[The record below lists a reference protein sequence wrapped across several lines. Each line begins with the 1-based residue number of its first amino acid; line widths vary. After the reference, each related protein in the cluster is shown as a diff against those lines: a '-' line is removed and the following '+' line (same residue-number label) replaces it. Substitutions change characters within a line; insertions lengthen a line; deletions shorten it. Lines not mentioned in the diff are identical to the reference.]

1 MPKPMLTDDYII
13 RMINQ
18 AIAVLLTI
26 TRLKAVGQYQEAQ
39 QYIDQSL
46 EQLIGL
52 RVNLIKGLD
61 DRNVLNTLT
70 INGVL
75 DTDRIIIVADL
86 YNEEGDILAAQ
97 NKMNESYQSY
107 HRAIY
112 LYLMCA
118 LNGGPQKQPNP
129 DKKIEK
135 LAGLM
140 RNVNYPIETE
150 ILLSEYFER
159 SGKYAEGYQ
168 VLIKLSANQNYQEEI
183 IRERKAFLERVLI
196 ITDGGFVEGWLTWD
210 KIKREI
216 AILQGEMQRLS

>member
-97 NKMNESYQSY
+97 NKMNESYRSY
-107 HRAIY
+107 HRALY
-112 LYLMCA
+112 FYLMCA

-196 ITDGGFVEGWLTWD
+196 ITDGEFVEGWLTRD